1 MLPDRQRR
9 VDMQNNNND
18 ARQCETAEPVA
29 EKPVERAQDGL
40 KFIWITA
47 FVVLITAMVLAL

>member
-1 MLPDRQRR
+1 
-9 VDMQNNNND
+9 MQDNNND
-18 ARQCETAEPVA
+18 AQQAETTESAA

>member
-1 MLPDRQRR
+1 
-9 VDMQNNNND
+9 MQDSNND
-18 ARQCETAEPVA
+18 AQQSETAEPVA